1 MKLKIV
7 QIGDPV
13 LEQKANKIKDFKD
26 PKLQELIDNMID
38 TCNAELD
45 KTAGLSAPQVG
56 IPVAVSLCR
65 RFDKGENSKE
75 WEVMINP
82 EITSKS
88 TQLSS
93 VWEGCLSVG
102 KGDKTLYGPVTR
114 SRRVRVEYFDRKG
127 QSKSLDVVDYFSHV
141 VQHELDHLEGILFI
155 KHVPNPDQNLWTSK
169 ELDDYLERYSEFPPI
184 G

>member
-93 VWEGCLSVG
+93 VWEVCLRVG

-114 SRRVRVEYFDRKG
+114 S
-127 QSKSLDVVDYFSHV
+127 
-141 VQHELDHLEGILFI
+141 
-155 KHVPNPDQNLWTSK
+155 
-169 ELDDYLERYSEFPPI
+169 
-184 G
+184 